1 MSAFPPVVTAFCV
14 REGSGF
20 DVGADFG
27 DDAGDG
33 KRVGTLVLFGWE
45 ERWNQVMGKPPAP
58 LAGTGTVEDRA
69 CLVSG
74 RTDSITR

>member
-45 ERWNQVMGKPPAP
+45 ERWNQSMGKPPAP
-58 LAGTGTVEDRA
+58 SEETVENRE